1 MEESMDYWTEDVDIK
16 IEESF
21 DGIEVDENLVEAWG
35 NASNDEHVDETLGSV
50 AHETMPPVEIAS
62 NYVKPKKKEKG
73 KRKKRKATKFFE
85 RPVLAMDTEYVESEC
100 GTFNRILS
108 YQFAVL
114 FNGKLSTTILFPD
127 STKKSGR
134 LALDKCLVKAIEKA
148 MDDDVLSKWPTD
160 IILCA
165 HWLSADLF
173 NFNKAFD
180 QLKTHVK
187 GLRKT
192 VASLDDVYGLDLDK
206 VMSRRIDKEPLQIY
220 SKSGNKKILY
230 ITFYDTMLLS
240 PNGASLASVGELLK
254 IPKVEIPAPY
264 SISRMDEFLA
274 AEPEKFAKYAITD
287 AIISAKHFENV
298 SSFCENTLGLNSV
311 PFTIGGIAV
320 KACVNSLED
329 KRGYRGLFG
338 FEKVTKEVW
347 PSDRTKPLT
356 LTRDVPMTARKTLE
370 DFATQCYHGG
380 RNESFIAGP
389 TPIDTWRDYDVPSC
403 YSAITLGLRELAY
416 EQMYMTKDLNEL
428 FGDKCAMAWVEF
440 SFPKGTRFPSLA
452 VRSDYGLVF
461 PLSGVTQ
468 CTGHELE
475 VAYNQGAEIIV
486 KQAFVVPWVNDKRIF
501 EPFMKWGRE
510 RRKSFKKGSLDEKL
524 TKEMLNSCYG
534 KLAQSL
540 RPKTAFDIQAGYSK
554 QLPPSTLTNPFFA
567 AYTTGLARALLGE
580 MLHSIP
586 DDKVVVSVTT
596 DGFLTNAE
604 LDEID
609 LNGVICQRFRD
620 LYHRI
625 DPSKG
630 EVLELKHQAE
640 QLIGA
645 KTRAQYTVIESE
657 GCEPILAKGGVKV
670 DPMVTDQSAYMVD
683 KYLNRKPDDK
693 VDGSCLTSNRI
704 RFLEHKD
711 LMLEKRSIF
720 LNMEYDQKRELV
732 RPKMLDVI
740 GKQHIALETVPHQ
753 SLETMS
759 FTRIRFDH
767 WRKSNCLKTMDDR
780 YDWQERLSMYKAND
794 KREVRLKKD
803 EKSDELMA
811 RLFVR
816 FYGHEVSGIT
826 KKDIT
831 AKALSDWLVGLGYD
845 IKPSL
850 IRGAGPNRAKLVG
863 GAVPVT
869 HSTLKLAK
877 LLVGKFPQFDP
888 VPLFNASR
896 EEVMR
901 QLENIS

>member
-1 MEESMDYWTEDVDIK
+1 MSENFDWLEQASDLSMDNLATSGWTEEDAANSWD
-16 IEESF
+16 EAQPSEPTSF
-21 DGIEVDENLVEAWG
+21 DSVKRKAKPLVG
-35 NASNDEHVDETLGSV
+35 R
-50 AHETMPPVEIAS
+50 
-62 NYVKPKKKEKG
+62 KPKKKKQN
-73 KRKKRKATKFFE
+73 KRKKRKPTPFFE
-85 RPVLAMDTEYVESEC
+85 RPVIAMDTEYVESEC
-100 GTFNRILS
+100 GTYNRILS

-114 FNGKLSTTILFPD
+114 FKGELSTIILFPE

-134 LALDKCLVKAIEKA
+134 LALDKCLVQAIEKA
-148 MDDDVLSKWPTD
+148 MEDEVLDKWPTD

-173 NFNKAFD
+173 NFSQAFD

-192 VASLDDVYGLDLDK
+192 VASLDDVYGLELDK
-206 VMSRRIDKEPLQIY
+206 VMSRRIDKEPLQAY
-220 SKSGNKKILY
+220 SKSGNKKTLF

-240 PNGASLASVGELLK
+240 PNGSSLSSVGDLLS
-254 IPKVEIPAPY
+254 IPKVEIPEPY
-264 SISRMDEFLA
+264 SISRMDEFLEA
-274 AEPEKFAKYAITD
+274 QPEKFAEYAITD
-287 AIISAKHFENV
+287 SIISARHFERV
-298 SSFCENTLGLNSV
+298 SSFCQNTLGLNSV

-320 KACVNSLED
+320 KAFVNSLED

-347 PSDRTKPLT
+347 PSDRSKPLT
-356 LTRDVPMTARKTLE
+356 ITRDVPVTARMTLE
-370 DFATQCYHGG
+370 HFSTMAYHGG
-380 RNESFIAGP
+380 RNESFIVGP
-389 TPIDTWRDYDVPSC
+389 TGIDTWRDYDVPSC
-403 YSAITLGLRELAY
+403 YSSICLGLRELAY
-416 EQMYMTKDLNEL
+416 DQMYMTKDLNEL

-440 SFPKGTRFPSLA
+440 SFPEGTRFPSLA

-461 PLSGVTQ
+461 PIFGETY

-475 VAYNQGAEIIV
+475 VAYNQGAEITI
-486 KQAFVVPWVNDKRIF
+486 KQAFVVPWMNDKRIF

-510 RRKSFKKGSLDEKL
+510 RRKSFDKGSFDEKL

-580 MLHSIP
+580 MLQSIP

-609 LNGVICQRFRD
+609 LSGVICRRFRD

-657 GCEPILAKGGVKV
+657 GFEPILAKGGVKV
-670 DPMVTDQSAYMVD
+670 APMVTDQSAYMVN
-683 KYLNRKPDDK
+683 KYLTRKPGDK
-693 VDGSCLTSNRI
+693 VDGSYLTPNRM

-711 LMLEKRSIF
+711 LMLEKRSIY
-720 LNMEYDQKRELV
+720 LNMEFDQKRE
-732 RPKMLDVI
+732 MLNPVMVDVK
-740 GKQHIALETVPHQ
+740 GRQHIALETKPHK
-753 SLETMS
+753 SLDEML
-759 FTRIRFDH
+759 FTRLRFDR
-767 WRKSNCLKTMDDR
+767 WRKSHVLKDFDDWCS
-780 YDWQERLSMYKAND
+780 WQDRLVMAESTSHKD
-794 KREVRLKKD
+794 VRLKVD
-803 EKSDELMA
+803 ETSDTLMA
-811 RLFVR
+811 RLFLR
-816 FYGHEVSGIT
+816 FYAQDQGGMS
-826 KKDIT
+826 KKQIT
-831 AKALSDWLVGLGYD
+831 AKALAEWMTDIGYPT
-845 IKPSL
+845 KATAVRS
-850 IRGAGPNRAKLVG
+850 AKNAKLIE
-863 GAVPVT
+863 GAVPMT
-869 HSTLKLAK
+869 ELTTKLAR
-877 LLVGKFPQFDP
+877 LIVSKFPDFEVEILFDP
-888 VPLFNASR
+888 ESRSSLREALNAR
-896 EEVMR
+896 
-901 QLENIS
+901 

>member
-1 MEESMDYWTEDVDIK
+1 MEESMNYWGEDTGVEID
-16 IEESF
+16 ESF

-35 NASNDEHVDETLGSV
+35 NASNDDLLDETLGSI
-50 AHETMPPVEIAS
+50 ALERMPSVEKVS
-62 NYVKPKKKEKG
+62 EYVKSKKKKKEK
-73 KRKKRKATKFFE
+73 RKATPFFE
-85 RPVLAMDTEYVESEC
+85 RPVIVMDTEYVESEC
-100 GTFNRILS
+100 GACNRILS

-114 FNGKLSTTILFPD
+114 FNGMLSTIILFPD

-148 MDDDVLSKWPTD
+148 IDDGVLPHWPTD

-173 NFNKAFD
+173 NFSQAFE

-192 VASLDDVYGLDLDK
+192 VASLDDVYGLDLEK
-206 VMSRRIDKEPLQIY
+206 VMSRRIDKEPLQTY
-220 SKSGNKKILY
+220 SKSGNKKTLY
-230 ITFYDTMLLS
+230 ITFYDTMLLA
-240 PNGASLASVGELLK
+240 PNGQSLASVGDLLK
-254 IPKVEIPAPY
+254 VPKVEIPEPF

-274 AEPEKFAKYAITD
+274 AEPEQFAEYAITD
-287 AIISAKHFENV
+287 AIISARHFERV
-298 SSFCENTLGLNSV
+298 SYFCQHTLGLKSV

-320 KACVNSLED
+320 KAFVNSLED

-347 PSDRTKPLT
+347 PTDRAKPLT
-356 LTRDVPMTARKTLE
+356 ITRDVPVTARMTLE
-370 DFATQCYHGG
+370 NFATQCYHGG

-389 TPIDTWRDYDVPSC
+389 TAIDTWRDYDVPSC

-416 EQMYMTKDLNEL
+416 EQMYMTKDLNDL
-428 FGDKCAMAWVEF
+428 FGDKCALAWVEF
-440 SFPKGTRFPSLA
+440 KFPEGTRFPSLA

-461 PLSGVTQ
+461 PLSGETH

-475 VAYNQGAEIIV
+475 VAYNQGAEITV
-486 KQAFVVPWVNDKRIF
+486 KQAFVIPWANDKRIF

-510 RRKSFKKGSLDEKL
+510 RRKSFDKGSFDEKL

-540 RPKTAFDIQAGYSK
+540 RPKTSFDIQAGYSK

-596 DGFLTNAE
+596 DGFLTNAT
-604 LDEID
+604 LDEIK
-609 LNGVICQRFRD
+609 LGGVICQRFRD

-630 EVLELKHQAE
+630 EVLELKHQAK

-657 GCEPILAKGGVKV
+657 GYEPILAKGGVKV
-670 DPMVTDQSAYMVD
+670 DSMVTDQSAYMVN
-683 KYLNRKPDDK
+683 KYLERQHDDK
-693 VDGSCLTSNRI
+693 VDGSYLTPNRI

-732 RPKMLDVI
+732 NPKMIDVK

-753 SLETMS
+753 SLDSMS

-767 WRKSNCLKTMDDR
+767 WRKNHCLKSMDDW

-794 KREVRLKKD
+794 KREIRLKKA

-816 FYGHEVSGIT
+816 FYGHEVCGIS

-831 AKALSDWLVGLGYD
+831 AKALSDWLVSLGYD

-850 IRGAGPNRAKLVG
+850 IRGAGPNRAKLVE

-888 VPLFNASR
+888 VPLFSASR
-896 EEVMR
+896 EEVLL
-901 QLENIS
+901 QLNK

>member
-1 MEESMDYWTEDVDIK
+1 MEESMDYWGEETGVEID
-16 IEESF
+16 ESF

-35 NASNDEHVDETLGSV
+35 NASNDELLDETLGSI
-50 AHETMPPVEIAS
+50 ALERMPSVEKVS
-62 NYVKPKKKEKG
+62 EYVKSKKNKKE
-73 KRKKRKATKFFE
+73 KRKATPFFE
-85 RPVLAMDTEYVESEC
+85 RPVIAMDTEYVESEC
-100 GTFNRILS
+100 GTYNRILS

-114 FNGKLSTTILFPD
+114 FNGMLSTIILFPG

-134 LALDKCLVKAIEKA
+134 LALDKCLVQAIEKA
-148 MDDDVLSKWPTD
+148 IDDGVLPRWPSD

-173 NFNKAFD
+173 NFSQAFE

-192 VASLDDVYGLDLDK
+192 VASLDDVYGLDLEK
-206 VMSRRIDKEPLQIY
+206 VMSRRIDKEPLQTY
-220 SKSGNKKILY
+220 SKSGNKKTLY
-230 ITFYDTMLLS
+230 ITFYDTMLLA
-240 PNGASLASVGELLK
+240 PNGQSLASVGDLLK
-254 IPKVEIPAPY
+254 VPKVEIPKPF

-274 AEPEKFAKYAITD
+274 EEPELFAEYAITD
-287 AIISAKHFENV
+287 AIISARHFERV
-298 SSFCENTLGLNSV
+298 SYFCQHTLGLKSV

-320 KACVNSLED
+320 KAFVNSLED

-347 PSDRTKPLT
+347 PTDRAKPLT
-356 LTRDVPMTARKTLE
+356 LTRDVPVTARMTLE
-370 DFATQCYHGG
+370 SFATQCYHGG

-389 TPIDTWRDYDVPSC
+389 TAIDTWRDYDVPSC

-416 EQMYMTKDLNEL
+416 EQMYMTNELNDL

-440 SFPKGTRFPSLA
+440 KFPEGTRFPSLA

-461 PLSGVTQ
+461 PLSGETH

-475 VAYNQGAEIIV
+475 VAKSQGAEITV
-486 KQAFVVPWVNDKRIF
+486 KQAFVIPWANDKRIF

-510 RRKSFKKGSLDEKL
+510 RRKSFDKGSFDEKL

-596 DGFLTNAE
+596 DGFLTNAT
-604 LDEID
+604 LDEIK
-609 LNGVICQRFRD
+609 LGGVICQRFRD

-630 EVLELKHQAE
+630 EVLELKHQAK

-657 GCEPILAKGGVKV
+657 GYEPILAKGGVKV
-670 DPMVTDQSAYMVD
+670 DPMLTDQSAYMVN
-683 KYLNRKPDDK
+683 KYLERQPDDK
-693 VDGSCLTSNRI
+693 VDGSYLTPNRI

-732 RPKMLDVI
+732 NPKMIDVK

-753 SLETMS
+753 SLDSMS

-767 WRKSNCLKTMDDR
+767 WRKNHCLKFLDDWH
-780 YDWQERLSMYKAND
+780 DWQERLSMYKAND
-794 KREVRLKKD
+794 KREIRLKKA

-831 AKALSDWLVGLGYD
+831 AKALSDWLVSLGYD

-850 IRGAGPNRAKLVG
+850 IRGAGPNRAKLVE

-888 VPLFNASR
+888 VPLFSASR
-896 EEVMR
+896 EEVLL
-901 QLENIS
+901 QLNK

>member
-1 MEESMDYWTEDVDIK
+1 MSENFDWLEQASDLSMDNLATSGWTE
-16 IEESF
+16 EEVVSSWEETQSSEPDSF
-21 DGIEVDENLVEAWG
+21 DSVKRKAKPLVG
-35 NASNDEHVDETLGSV
+35 R
-50 AHETMPPVEIAS
+50 
-62 NYVKPKKKEKG
+62 KPKKKKQT
-73 KRKKRKATKFFE
+73 KRKKRKATPFFE
-85 RPVLAMDTEYVESEC
+85 RPVIAMDTEYVESEC
-100 GTFNRILS
+100 GTYNRILS

-114 FNGKLSTTILFPD
+114 FKGKLSTIILFPE

-134 LALDKCLVKAIEKA
+134 LALDKCLVQAIEKA
-148 MDDDVLSKWPTD
+148 MEDEVLDKWPTD

-173 NFNKAFD
+173 NFSQAFD

-206 VMSRRIDKEPLQIY
+206 VMSRRIDKEPLQAY
-220 SKSGNKKILY
+220 SKSGNKKTLF

-240 PNGASLASVGELLK
+240 PNGSSLSSVGDLLS
-254 IPKVEIPAPY
+254 IPKIEIPEPY
-264 SISRMDEFLA
+264 SISRMDEFLEA
-274 AEPEKFAKYAITD
+274 QPEKFAEYAITD
-287 AIISAKHFENV
+287 SIISARHFERV
-298 SSFCENTLGLNSV
+298 SSFCQNTLGLNSV

-320 KACVNSLED
+320 KAFVNSLED

-347 PSDRTKPLT
+347 PSDRSKPLT
-356 LTRDVPMTARKTLE
+356 ITRDVPVTARMTLE
-370 DFATQCYHGG
+370 SYATQCYHGG

-389 TPIDTWRDYDVPSC
+389 SIIDTWRDYDVPSC

-416 EQMYMTKDLNEL
+416 DQMYMTRELYDL
-428 FGDKCAMAWVEF
+428 FGDRCALAWVEF
-440 SFPKGTRFPSLA
+440 TFPSTCRFPSLA
-452 VRSDYGLVF
+452 VRSEYGLIF
-461 PLSGVTQ
+461 PLSGETH

-475 VAYNQGAEIIV
+475 VAYNQGAEIII
-486 KQAFVVPWVNDKRIF
+486 KQAFVVPWLNDVRIF

-510 RRKSFKKGSLDEKL
+510 RRKSFVKGSFDEKL

-540 RPKTAFDIQAGYSK
+540 RPKNSFDIQAGYSK
-554 QLPPSTLTNPFFA
+554 QLPTSTLTNPFFA

-609 LNGVICQRFRD
+609 LNGVICRRFRD

-657 GCEPILAKGGVKV
+657 GFEPILAKGGVKV
-670 DPMVTDQSAYMVD
+670 APMVTDQSAYMVN
-683 KYLNRKPDDK
+683 KYLTRKPGDK
-693 VDGSCLTSNRI
+693 VDGSYLTPNRM

-711 LMLEKRSIF
+711 LMLEKRSIY
-720 LNMEYDQKRELV
+720 LNMEFDQKRE
-732 RPKMLDVI
+732 MLSPVMVDVK
-740 GKQHIALETVPHQ
+740 GRQHIALETKPHK
-753 SLETMS
+753 SLDEML
-759 FTRIRFDH
+759 FTRLRFDR
-767 WRKSNCLKTMDDR
+767 WRKSHVLKDFDDWCS
-780 YDWQERLSMYKAND
+780 WQDRLVMAESTSHKD
-794 KREVRLKKD
+794 VRLKVD
-803 EKSDELMA
+803 ETSDTLMA
-811 RLFVR
+811 RLFLR
-816 FYGHEVSGIT
+816 FYAQEQGGMS
-826 KKDIT
+826 KKQIT
-831 AKALSDWLVGLGYD
+831 AKALAEWMTDIGYPT
-845 IKPSL
+845 KATAVRS
-850 IRGAGPNRAKLVG
+850 AKNAKLIE
-863 GAVPVT
+863 GAVPMT
-869 HSTLKLAK
+869 DLTTKLAH
-877 LLVGKFPQFDP
+877 LIVSKFPDFEVETLFDP
-888 VPLFNASR
+888 ESRSSLREALNAR
-896 EEVMR
+896 
-901 QLENIS
+901 

>member
-1 MEESMDYWTEDVDIK
+1 MSENFNWLEKEANLNMD
-16 IEESF
+16 S
-21 DGIEVDENLVEAWG
+21 LA
-35 NASNDEHVDETLGSV
+35 TLGWVEDEPKDNWGDPTS
-50 AHETMPPVEIAS
+50 HESAAFSSTKHS
-62 NYVKPKKKEKG
+62 VKPKVGMEVKSKGKKG
-73 KRKKRKATKFFE
+73 AKRKKRKATPFFE
-85 RPVLAMDTEYVESEC
+85 RPVIAMDTEYAESTC
-100 GTFNRILS
+100 GTYNRILS

-148 MDDDVLSKWPTD
+148 MDDDVLPKWPTD

-192 VASLDDVYGLDLDK
+192 VASLDDVYGLELDK
-206 VMSRRIDKEPLQIY
+206 VMSRRIDKEPLQTY
-220 SKSGNKKILY
+220 SKSGNKKTLY

-240 PNGASLASVGELLK
+240 PNGSSLASVGELLK
-254 IPKVEIPAPY
+254 IPKVDIPEPY

-274 AEPEKFAKYAITD
+274 AEPETFAEYAVTD
-287 AIISAKHFENV
+287 AVISARHFERV
-298 SSFCENTLGLNSV
+298 SSFCRDTLGLKSV

-320 KACVNSLED
+320 KAFVNSLED

-356 LTRDVPMTARKTLE
+356 LTNDVPVTARMTLE
-370 DFATQCYHGG
+370 HFSTMAYHGG

-389 TPIDTWRDYDVPSC
+389 TAIDTWRDYDVPSC
-403 YSAITLGLRELAY
+403 YSAITLGLRELDY
-416 EQMYMTKDLNEL
+416 EQMYMTNDLKEL

-440 SFPKGTRFPSLA
+440 SFPEGTRFPSLA

-461 PLSGVTQ
+461 PLSGETH

-475 VAYNQGAEIIV
+475 VAFNQGAKITI
-486 KQAFVVPWVNDKRIF
+486 KQAFVIPWMNDKRIF

-510 RRKSFKKGSLDEKL
+510 RRKSFAKGSFDEKL

-580 MLHSIP
+580 MLQSIP

-630 EVLELKHQAE
+630 EVLELKHQAT

-657 GCEPILAKGGVKV
+657 GYEPILAKGGVKV
-670 DPMVTDQSAYMVD
+670 DPMVSDQSAYMVD
-683 KYLNRKPDDK
+683 KYLNREPDDK
-693 VDGSCLTSNRI
+693 VDGSYLTPNRI

-732 RPKMLDVI
+732 NPVMLNVKD
-740 GKQHIALETVPHQ
+740 KQHIALETVPYQ
-753 SLETMS
+753 SLEAMS
-759 FTRIRFDH
+759 FTRIRFDR
-767 WRKSNCLKTMDDR
+767 WRKNHCLKAMDEWC
-780 YDWQERLSMYKAND
+780 DWQDFLVMSRMSDNKNIRLKAN
-794 KREVRLKKD
+794 ETSGSLI
-803 EKSDELMA
+803 A
-811 RLFVR
+811 RLFLR
-816 FYGHEVSGIT
+816 FYGHEQGGLS
-826 KKDIT
+826 KADIT
-831 AKALSDWLVGLGYD
+831 ANKLAQWLTDNGYPTKATAV
-845 IKPSL
+845 
-850 IRGAGPNRAKLVG
+850 RGANRTKLIES
-863 GAVPVT
+863 AMLIT
-869 HSTLKLAK
+869 EQTLNFARLI
-877 LLVGKFPQFDP
+877 VSKFPHFD
-888 VPLFNASR
+888 VELLFNAESR
-896 EEVMR
+896 PALREA
-901 QLENIS
+901 LKTN